1 MIKELIA
8 KHFKYFVFYY
18 RQLGVKIFLLLGV
31 SSIIAFLDGIGLT
44 LFVPLF
50 QVADSGGAKGES
62 LGKLQFVVD
71 FFTRMNL
78 PLTVGVILV
87 FLLLL
92 FALKGLVKLFERYYS
107 TRIRVGFT
115 RSLRIK
121 LITGLCDLSYPGFV
135 SFDQGRIHNV
145 IVSEMGKSVGAFMAF
160 FATLQTGVTLLGYLV
175 LAFAANFQFA
185 LFISLIGVLSNFIY
199 RLINKKVEVASL
211 WQSLIA
217 NGLQSNMI
225 QTVNHY
231 KYLKATNLIDVYK
244 RKLIELVFD
253 AEKLSFRMGILNGIS
268 SAMREPLTI
277 GIVSLVIY
285 VQVVLLKVPM
295 FSILLSL
302 MFFYRSLT
310 SLLEIQNTWQSFLTN
325 TGGIALTQE
334 MLDELKLKKETPRH
348 HETKDVFNQVGEIS
362 FNGVGYCYEGQNVD
376 VLKSI
381 SLTVHRNQTV
391 AFVGESGSGKTT
403 LINLLAGLLAPTRG
417 TLEIDG
423 VVLTSSN
430 IKLYRN
436 HIGYITQEPVV
447 FSDTLYNNVTFWAE
461 KSPANL
467 RKFSEIIEQ
476 AALTEMVNN
485 LPHREETR
493 LGDNGILISGGQ
505 KQRIS
510 IARELFRGCS
520 ILLMDEATSSLDS
533 ETELVIQSN
542 INKLQGKYTIVI
554 IAHRLSTVKKA
565 DVIYLLDKGEVT
577 ARGTFDELTHRSERF
592 KRMVELQNF

>member
-1 MIKELIA
+1 MVKELVTR
-8 KHFKYFVFYY
+8 HFKYFVFYY
-18 RQLGVKIFLLLGV
+18 RQLGIKIFLLLGI

-50 QVADSGGAKGES
+50 QVADSGSAEGES
-62 LGKLQFVVD
+62 LGKLQFVIDLFERFNV
-71 FFTRMNL
+71 
-78 PLTVGVILV
+78 PLTVGVILI
-87 FLLLL
+87 FLILL
-92 FALKGLVKLFERYYS
+92 FVVKGLVKLFERYYA

-145 IVSEMGKSVGAFMAF
+145 IVSEMGKSVGAFMSF
-160 FATLQTGVTLLGYLV
+160 FSTLQTGVTLMGYLL

-185 LFISLIGVLSNFIY
+185 LFITLIGVLSNFIY
-199 RLINKKVEVASL
+199 RFINRKVEVSSL

-217 NGLQSNMI
+217 NGLQSNLI
-225 QTVNHY
+225 QAVNHY
-231 KYLKATNLIDVYK
+231 KYLKATNLIDSYR

-253 AEKLSFRMGILNGIS
+253 AERLSFKMGILNGIS

-277 GIVSLVIY
+277 GIVALVIY
-285 VQVVLLKVPM
+285 VQVVVFKVPM
-295 FSILLSL
+295 FSIILSL

-334 MLDELKLKKETPRH
+334 MLDELKLKKETHYRRPPQ
-348 HETKDVFNQVGEIS
+348 DVFSQVGEIR
-362 FNGVGYCYEGQNVD
+362 FNGVGFRYSEDGND
-376 VLKSI
+376 VLKSVN
-381 SLTVHRNQTV
+381 LTVHRNQTV

-403 LINLLAGLLAPTRG
+403 MINLLAGLLMPTRG
-417 TLEIDG
+417 SIEVDG
-423 VVLTSSN
+423 VGLSRQNVKN
-430 IKLYRN
+430 YRY

-461 KSPANL
+461 KTPSNL
-467 RKFSEIIEQ
+467 RRFSEIIEQ
-476 AALTEMVNN
+476 AALTDMVNQ
-485 LPHREETR
+485 LPQREETR

-510 IARELFRGCS
+510 IARELFRGCH

-533 ETELVIQSN
+533 ETEQVIQGN

-554 IAHRLSTVKKA
+554 IAHRLSTVKNA
-565 DVIYLLDKGEVT
+565 EVIYLLDKGEIT
-577 ARGTFDELTHRSERF
+577 ARGTFEELTSRSERF

>member
-1 MIKELIA
+1 MVKELLT

-18 RQLGVKIFLLLGV
+18 RQLGVKIFFLLAI

-50 QVADSGGAKGES
+50 QVADSGNANGES
-62 LGKLQFVVD
+62 LGKLQFVID
-71 FFTRMNL
+71 FFNRLNIQ
-78 PLTVGVILV
+78 LTVGVILI
-87 FLLLL
+87 FLILL
-92 FALKGLVKLFERYYS
+92 FGLKGLVKLFERYYA
-107 TRIRVGFT
+107 TRMRVSFT

-121 LITGLCDLSYPGFV
+121 LISGLCDLSYPAFV
-135 SFDQGRIHNV
+135 SLDQGRIHNV
-145 IVSEMGKSVGAFMAF
+145 IVAEMGKAVGAFMSF
-160 FATLQTGVTLLGYLV
+160 FATLQTGITLLGYLV

-185 LFISLIGVLSNFIY
+185 LFITIIGVLSNFVY

-217 NGLQSNMI
+217 NGLQSNLI
-225 QTVNHY
+225 QAVYHY

-244 RKLIELVFD
+244 RKLIELVYD
-253 AEKLSFRMGILNGIS
+253 AERLSFRMGILNGIS

-277 GIVSLVIY
+277 GIVALVIY
-285 VQVVLLKVPM
+285 VQVVLFKVPM
-295 FSILLSL
+295 FSIVLSL

-310 SLLEIQNTWQSFLTN
+310 SLLEIQNAWQSFLTN
-325 TGGIALTQE
+325 TGGIAQTQE
-334 MLDELKLKKETPRH
+334 MLDELKMKKETHRH
-348 HETKDVFNQVGEIS
+348 ATDGDGFRQVGEIK
-362 FNGVGYCYEGQNVD
+362 FNDVGFRYGEQNVE
-376 VLKSI
+376 VLKSV
-381 SLTVHRNQTV
+381 SLTVHKNQTV

-403 LINLLAGLLAPTRG
+403 LINLLAGLLMPTKG
-417 TLEIDG
+417 EIDIDG
-423 VVLTSSN
+423 KVLTPHNVKS
-430 IKLYRN
+430 YRH

-461 KSPANL
+461 KSPVNL

-485 LPHREETR
+485 LPQREETR

-510 IARELFRGCS
+510 IARELFRGCN

-533 ETELVIQSN
+533 ETEQIIQGN

-554 IAHRLSTVKKA
+554 IAHRLSTVKNA
-565 DVIYLLDKGEVT
+565 DVIYLLDKGNIT
-577 ARGTFDELTHRSERF
+577 AHGTFEELTHWSERF
-592 KRMVELQNF
+592 RRMVELQNF